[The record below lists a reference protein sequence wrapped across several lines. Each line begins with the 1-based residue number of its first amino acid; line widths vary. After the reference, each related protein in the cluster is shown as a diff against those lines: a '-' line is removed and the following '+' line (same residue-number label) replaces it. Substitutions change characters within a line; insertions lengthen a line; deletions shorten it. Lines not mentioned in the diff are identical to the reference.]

1 MNHEADNSSTLEHG
15 QTLRLASKGVGVPA
29 PSAGQRRLA
38 PGRFWSLKLPLGRTE
53 APKTHGVSE
62 RRAAIS
68 AARCRRMLVGKLP
81 APDGGGRFQVGK
93 FSKRPWPRD
102 QSEGATRRSSS
113 RTHHPSTPSRRP
125 DVDDGSRTAGA
136 LRLRMPRCASRNPQP
151 SGHAPTSRL
160 LLAASILGPD
170 VKTQHTFK
178 RRAVRRAPCAVC
190 ERIGRALHVMRPA
203 SELGLAPNK
212 RSEVCRAVPK
222 KGGNDVGF

>member
-1 MNHEADNSSTLEHG
+1 MKPTFHRHLNMGKLCDWRARASGYQPPALGNADS
-15 QTLRLASKGVGVPA
+15 
-29 PSAGQRRLA
+29 A
-38 PGRFWSLKLPLGRTE
+38 PGPFWSLKLSLGRTE

-151 SGHAPTSRL
+151 SSHAATSRL

-178 RRAVRRAPCAVC
+178 RRAVRRVR
-190 ERIGRALHVMRPA
+190 ENRAGAACHA
-203 SELGLAPNK
+203 ACIS
-212 RSEVCRAVPK
+212 
-222 KGGNDVGF
+222 VGPST